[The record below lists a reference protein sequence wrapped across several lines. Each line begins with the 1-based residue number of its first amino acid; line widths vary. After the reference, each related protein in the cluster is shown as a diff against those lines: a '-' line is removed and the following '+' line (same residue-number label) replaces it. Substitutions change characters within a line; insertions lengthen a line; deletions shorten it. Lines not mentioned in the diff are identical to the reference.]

1 MIRRARSKGIPLYY
15 QVMRSL
21 KEDILSGR
29 FAPEDRLPSEAE
41 LTQIFKVSR
50 VVVRQALQILEDEGL
65 IVRIKGK
72 GTFVAKDAVVDES
85 PVLSGYIEDF
95 LRVGLS
101 TKAKVLH
108 FGLVRA
114 SPDLA
119 SVFKVDEGTDLF
131 YVKRLRM
138 VEGRPFSVIENYL
151 PYGVGI
157 LIPLALI
164 EDEPLMQLIETRA
177 GIPIDWAS
185 QVFQAVSA
193 DSDLAHSAR
202 HRPHGPCPQDDS
214 LGAYGRK
221 SGGEPRQRLLSLR
234 PLQPPRF
241 SAPAPDER
249 LSRLDSGRAHPF
261 DRSLDRST

>member
-1 MIRRARSKGIPLYY
+1 VIRRARSKGIPLYY

-29 FAPEDRLPSEAE
+29 LAHDKRLPSETE
-41 LTQIFKVSR
+41 LTKIFRVSR
-50 VVVRQALQILEDEGL
+50 VVVRQALQILKDEGL

-72 GTFVAKDAVVDES
+72 GTFVAMDAVPDES

-101 TKAKVLH
+101 TQVKVLH
-108 FGLVRA
+108 FGMVKA
-114 SPDLA
+114 GPDMA
-119 SVFKVDEGTDLF
+119 SVFKVDEGADLF

-138 VEGRPFSVIENYL
+138 VEGRTFSVIENYL
-151 PYGVGI
+151 PYDVGI

-164 EDEPLMQLIETRA
+164 EGEPLMQVIETHA

-193 DSDLAHSAR
+193 DADLAHLLDIDPMAPVLKMTLSVHTAENR
-202 HRPHGPCPQDDS
+202 VINHANVYYRSDRYNHHGFLRRRRTSDY
-214 LGAYGRK
+214 LGWT
-221 SGGEPRQRLLSLR
+221 PV
-234 PLQPPRF
+234 
-241 SAPAPDER
+241 ER
-249 LSRLDSGRAHPF
+249 IHLTGP
-261 DRSLDRST
+261 